1 MNKKGEKKQK
11 QKQTNQTTRPE
22 QFHNSFEKSPK
33 QAIESAH
40 FPGLVHAY

>member
-1 MNKKGEKKQK
+1 MNKKGEQK
-11 QKQTNQTTRPE
+11 TKNKTNKTTRPE
-22 QFHNSFEKSPK
+22 QFHNSFEKSQK